1 MENFNDILNSLSE
14 INKHYEIYVPSLN
27 CKVGFTGLT
36 AKQQKEVLQ
45 TVLDKDLTG
54 ISFSILVSDI
64 ITNNLTDKNIN
75 ILSVD
80 RNYIIT
86 CLRILSLSSK
96 YRNLDEEELD
106 LTPILS
112 NNIPLPQ
119 EIKGATFNEGDL
131 QVVAEIPLLTKD
143 KSINIETKKRIL
155 TTNSTTSEITKDALG
170 ELYIGEITKFI
181 KSLKTP
187 KAEILFNDMT
197 FNQKFQIV
205 EKLPLSIT
213 SKIVTFIN
221 NVKDFDKK
229 LFVLNNK
236 EVNIAVDPTLFTL

>member
-1 MENFNDILNSLSE
+1 MDNFNDILNSLNE
-14 INKHYEIYVPSLN
+14 INKSYEIFIPSLN
-27 CKVGFTGLT
+27 CKVSFTGLT

-45 TVLDKDLTG
+45 TVLDRDLTG

-64 ITNNLTDKNIN
+64 IINNLTDKNIN
-75 ILSVD
+75 LLSID
-80 RNYIIT
+80 KNYIIT

-96 YRNLDEEELD
+96 YRNLDDEEVD

-112 NNIPLPQ
+112 NNTPLPQ
-119 EIKGATFNEGDL
+119 ENKNLTLNEGDL
-131 QVVAEIPLLTKD
+131 QVIIEIPSLNKD
-143 KSINIETKKRIL
+143 RNINIETRKRIL
-155 TTNSTTSEITKDALG
+155 ATNSSTTEITKDALG
-170 ELYIGEITKFI
+170 ELYIGEIIKFI

-187 KAEILFNDMT
+187 KTEVIFDNAT

-221 NVKDFDKK
+221 SMKDFDKK
-229 LFVLNNK
+229 LFTLNNK

>member
-1 MENFNDILNSLSE
+1 MDNFNDILNSLNE
-14 INKHYEIYVPSLN
+14 INKSYEIFIPSLN
-27 CKVGFTGLT
+27 CKVSFTGLT

-45 TVLDKDLTG
+45 TVLDRDLTG

-64 ITNNLTDKNIN
+64 IINNLTDKNIN
-75 ILSVD
+75 PLSID
-80 RNYIIT
+80 KNYIIT

-96 YRNLDEEELD
+96 YRNLDDEEVD

-112 NNIPLPQ
+112 NNTPLPQ
-119 EIKGATFNEGDL
+119 ENKNLTLNEGDL
-131 QVVAEIPLLTKD
+131 QVIIEIPSLNKD
-143 KSINIETKKRIL
+143 RNINVETRKRIL
-155 TTNSTTSEITKDALG
+155 ATNSSTTEITKDALG
-170 ELYIGEITKFI
+170 ELYIGEIIKFI

-187 KAEILFNDMT
+187 KTEVIFDNAT

-221 NVKDFDKK
+221 SMKDFDKK
-229 LFVLNNK
+229 LFILNNK

>member
-1 MENFNDILNSLSE
+1 MDNFNDILNSLNE
-14 INKHYEIYVPSLN
+14 INKSYEIFIPSLN
-27 CKVGFTGLT
+27 CKVSFTGLT

-45 TVLDKDLTG
+45 TVLDRDLTG

-64 ITNNLTDKNIN
+64 IINNLTDKNIN
-75 ILSVD
+75 LLSID
-80 RNYIIT
+80 KNYIIT

-96 YRNLDEEELD
+96 YRNLDDEEVD

-112 NNIPLPQ
+112 NNTPLPQ
-119 EIKGATFNEGDL
+119 ENKNLTLNEGDL
-131 QVVAEIPLLTKD
+131 QVIIEIPSLNKD
-143 KSINIETKKRIL
+143 RNINVETRKRIL
-155 TTNSTTSEITKDALG
+155 ATNSSTTEITKDALG
-170 ELYIGEITKFI
+170 ELYIGEIIKFI

-187 KAEILFNDMT
+187 KTEVIFDNAT

-221 NVKDFDKK
+221 SMKDFDKK
-229 LFVLNNK
+229 LFTLNNK

>member
-1 MENFNDILNSLSE
+1 MDNFNDILNSLNE
-14 INKHYEIYVPSLN
+14 INKSYEIFIPSLN
-27 CKVGFTGLT
+27 CKASFTGLT

-45 TVLDKDLTG
+45 TVLDRDLTG

-64 ITNNLTDKNIN
+64 IINNLTDKNIN
-75 ILSVD
+75 LLSID
-80 RNYIIT
+80 KNYIIT

-96 YRNLDEEELD
+96 YRNLDDEEVD

-112 NNIPLPQ
+112 NNTPLPQ
-119 EIKGATFNEGDL
+119 ENKNLTLNEGDL
-131 QVVAEIPLLTKD
+131 QVIIEIPSLNKD
-143 KSINIETKKRIL
+143 RNINVETRKRIL
-155 TTNSTTSEITKDALG
+155 ATNSSTTEITKDALG
-170 ELYIGEITKFI
+170 ELYIGEIIKFI

-187 KAEILFNDMT
+187 KTEVIFDNAT

-221 NVKDFDKK
+221 SIKDFDKK
-229 LFVLNNK
+229 LFTLNNK

>member
-1 MENFNDILNSLSE
+1 MDNFNDILNSLNE
-14 INKHYEIYVPSLN
+14 INKSYEIFIPSLN

-45 TVLDKDLTG
+45 TVLDRDLTG

-64 ITNNLTDKNIN
+64 IINNLTDKNIN
-75 ILSVD
+75 LLSID

-86 CLRILSLSSK
+86 CLRIFSLSSK
-96 YRNLDEEELD
+96 YRNLDDEEVD

-119 EIKGATFNEGDL
+119 ENKSITLNEGDL
-131 QVVAEIPLLTKD
+131 QVIVEIPSLNKD
-143 KSINIETKKRIL
+143 RTINIETRKRIL
-155 TTNSTTSEITKDALG
+155 AASSSTTEITKDALG
-170 ELYIGEITKFI
+170 ELYIGEIIKFI

-187 KAEILFNDMT
+187 KTEVIFNDAT

-221 NVKDFDKK
+221 SIKDFDKK
-229 LFVLNNK
+229 LFMLNNK